1 MVVDTSDGDEG
12 DLDWDVAL
20 SSLFLL
26 ISSCEVPCD
35 AEREVAMKM
44 LLPVFYC
51 GTVGLAG
58 SYFPH
63 RNFLFSYSRS
73 FPFKLSTGTD
83 IYKSIHTSSEYSNY
97 DEKGS

>member
-1 MVVDTSDGDEG
+1 MEMKGIRTGM
-12 DLDWDVAL
+12 W
-20 SSLFLL
+20 LFPRY
-26 ISSCEVPCD
+26 SCSCEVSRD

-63 RNFLFSYSRS
+63 RNFLVSK
-73 FPFKLSTGTD
+73 P
-83 IYKSIHTSSEYSNY
+83 
-97 DEKGS
+97 